1 MVYVRG
7 KSGKVGQ
14 FQKFMPLFLG
24 PFIVTKVDRYT
35 VLIRDMH
42 SGKLRNVN
50 INRLK
55 PTPFSQ
61 FHLDP
66 SAFQEKELPVAPVLV
81 PDRELEHVP
90 DDSPPALDFDED
102 ESAELRAVGP
112 PSGDPTEPE
121 PVLQDVG
128 PNPAPVV
135 LMPEPEEQSVPEP
148 EPEGLDAPE
157 RVETA
162 GPPALPPR
170 TLPVVPVPSSGR
182 GAVSR
187 IVSNS
192 CLLYTSPSPRDS

>member
-55 PTPFSQ
+55 PTPFSK

-66 SAFQEKELPVAPVLV
+66 SAFQEKELPVAPVLI
-81 PDRELEHVP
+81 PDRELEHVT
-90 DDSPPALDFDED
+90 DGSPPALDFDED
-102 ESAELRAVGP
+102 ESAELGAVSP
-112 PSGDPTEPE
+112 PAGDPTDHEQE
-121 PVLQDVG
+121 LHDVG
-128 PNPAPVV
+128 PDPIPVV
-135 LMPEPEEQSVPEP
+135 LVTEPEGQSVPEL
-148 EPEGLDAPE
+148 EP
-157 RVETA
+157 
-162 GPPALPPR
+162 
-170 TLPVVPVPSSGR
+170 
-182 GAVSR
+182 
-187 IVSNS
+187 
-192 CLLYTSPSPRDS
+192 